1 MAASEM
7 GPAAQKLQLRFFLG
21 QYLQKLGGDFA
32 SPHPCTLGCHYG

>member
-7 GPAAQKLQLRFFLG
+7 APTAQKLVLRFFLG

-32 SPHPCTLGCHYG
+32 SPHFCTLGPGYG

>member
-21 QYLQKLGGDFA
+21 QYLQKFGGDFA
-32 SPHPCTLGCHYG
+32 SPQFFAEA

>member
-7 GPAAQKLQLRFFLG
+7 GLAAQKLVLRFFLG

-32 SPHPCTLGCHYG
+32 SPHFCTLGLRYG

>member
-7 GPAAQKLQLRFFLG
+7 GPAAQKILLRFFPG

-32 SPHPCTLGCHYG
+32 SPQFFAEA